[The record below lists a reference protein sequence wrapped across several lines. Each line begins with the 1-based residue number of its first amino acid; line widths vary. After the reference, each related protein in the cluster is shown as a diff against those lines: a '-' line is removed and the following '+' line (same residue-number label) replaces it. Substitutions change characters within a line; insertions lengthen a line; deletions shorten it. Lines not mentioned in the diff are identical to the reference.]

1 MSLPAEISDVPDR
14 LSQIALD
21 LRASVKAIRE
31 ARPSEAVMNET
42 AQLVLIIAALGSESA
57 RLRGLCGA
65 SRATGVMDF
74 PVVKAEE
81 LELHPRRLPAKVE
94 EEKLLASLH
103 RAGDHTMDREEG
115 DKS

>member
-21 LRASVKAIRE
+21 LRKSVKAIRE

-42 AQLVLIIAALGSESA
+42 SQLVLIIAALGSESA

-65 SRATGVMDF
+65 SRATGAMDF
-74 PVVKAEE
+74 PVVKAED
-81 LELHPRRLPAKVE
+81 LDLRSKRLPEQVSE
-94 EEKLLASLH
+94 ELLLASLH
-103 RAGDHTMDREEG
+103 RAGDHTLDREEG
-115 DKS
+115 EP